1 MENSNFQLENSNVLL
16 ENSSLRLENSNNS
29 IGIPME
35 MRKFA
40 VVKAKDY

>member
-16 ENSSLRLENSNNS
+16 ENSNNS
-29 IGIPME
+29 IGISME